1 MQHHS
6 EITTSTDQPICP
18 KPRRVCPSLPDF
30 LKPLSCPLHS
40 SNCQQS
46 SEGRSGVLSIID
58 KVILALFIIDIILNP
73 KLVVQPIEGGTVESM
88 WYAGSPP
95 RRTGNPLVHDRH
107 FIHCLDP
114 LPSFSSTKA

>member
-6 EITTSTDQPICP
+6 ETTTTTTRNQPLCP

-30 LKPLSCPLHS
+30 LKPLSCSLHS

-46 SEGRSGVLSIID
+46 SEGKSGVLNIID
-58 KVILALFIIDIILNP
+58 K
-73 KLVVQPIEGGTVESM
+73 VQPIEGGTIE

-95 RRTGNPLVHDRH
+95 KRTGNPLVHDLH
-107 FIHCLDP
+107 FVHCLDL
-114 LPSFSSTKA
+114 LPNFPSTKA

>member
-6 EITTSTDQPICP
+6 EVTTSTDQPICP

-58 KVILALFIIDIILNP
+58 KV
-73 KLVVQPIEGGTVESM
+73 QPIEGGTVESM

-107 FIHCLDP
+107 FIHCLD
-114 LPSFSSTKA
+114 LFPSFSSTKA

>member
-6 EITTSTDQPICP
+6 EKTSADQPICP

-30 LKPLSCPLHS
+30 LKPLSCSLHS
-40 SNCQQS
+40 SNCTQHS
-46 SEGRSGVLSIID
+46 SEGTSGILSIIE
-58 KVILALFIIDIILNP
+58 K
-73 KLVVQPIEGGTVESM
+73 VQPIENGTVESM

-107 FIHCLDP
+107 FIHCLGL
-114 LPSFSSTKA
+114 LPNFSSTKA